1 MRSLH
6 LGHKI
11 YVHPVDGYWM
21 VEIDD
26 IARDDAPPFLMLAS
40 ALDWATSTIEVM
52 VQETK

>member
-11 YVHPVDGYWM
+11 YVHSVDGYWL

-40 ALDWATSTIEVM
+40 ALDWAKNTIAVM
-52 VQETK
+52 VQGE